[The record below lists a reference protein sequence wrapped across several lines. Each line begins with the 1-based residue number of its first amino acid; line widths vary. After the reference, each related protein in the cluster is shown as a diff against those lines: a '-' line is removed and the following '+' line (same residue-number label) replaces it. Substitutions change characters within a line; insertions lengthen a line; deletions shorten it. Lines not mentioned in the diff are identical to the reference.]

1 MHGQETGRKIVGLFA
16 KPKNSLGGLAENSCQ
31 NPGRRTGESRSY
43 GGNGINGVHDRAL
56 VDHPTIV
63 VGRVGAQ
70 CGNVYLTDGPA
81 WVTDNAIFAQTIS
94 ERVDPRFALLVLRQS
109 KMNARSGGTGQP
121 YVNQDILNDVEFFL
135 PPVQEQQSIM
145 QRIEAAFTWLD
156 RMAAEHAN
164 ASRLL
169 PKLDQA
175 ILTRAFL
182 GELVPQDPNDKPV
195 ELRVPVDGDGRRGRP
210 TRQSGRGSSVSG

>member
-1 MHGQETGRKIVGLFA
+1 
-16 KPKNSLGGLAENSCQ
+16 
-31 NPGRRTGESRSY
+31 
-43 GGNGINGVHDRAL
+43 
-56 VDHPTIV
+56 
-63 VGRVGAQ
+63 
-70 CGNVYLTDGPA
+70 
-81 WVTDNAIFAQTIS
+81 
-94 ERVDPRFALLVLRQS
+94 
-109 KMNARSGGTGQP
+109 MNARSGGTGQP